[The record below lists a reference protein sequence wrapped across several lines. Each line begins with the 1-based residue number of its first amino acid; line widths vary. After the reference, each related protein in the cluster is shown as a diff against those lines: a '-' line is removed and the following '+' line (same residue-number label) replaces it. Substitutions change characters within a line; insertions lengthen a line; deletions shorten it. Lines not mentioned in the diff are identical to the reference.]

1 MKIRFVCHYPSVQ
14 GKNIFIAFENN
25 FFDNSDELLPLSYIG
40 NNRWELEV
48 SMEKALRSNVEY
60 RYCLKDM
67 TSEEK
72 VFEKNVRKVK
82 LNFKRFSFFI
92 VKDFFN
98 DDEFEQRLWDSSIF
112 KDILFYRDK
121 MDTDRFRFP
130 SAGKHIIEFRMKYVP
145 VGRNYSVGI
154 SGNIPELGMWD
165 PDKVVLMNDYSYPE
179 WKLALKIKEGQRVE
193 YKYVIINR
201 HSGKIVS
208 WEEGQNHV
216 LNIDNSEDT
225 FHCIIN
231 DDKIRF
237 QDFISRGA
245 GVSIPVFSLK
255 TRNSFG
261 IGDFT
266 DLKLL
271 VDWAVKTRL
280 KIIQILPVND
290 TTSEYTFLDS
300 YPYNTISAFALN
312 PVYLNIFK
320 MGKLKTKK
328 NRMRFEKLQ
337 EELNIKYHVD
347 YPKVQKLKL
356 EYAKILFTEHRAI
369 INNDREFR
377 LFVNKNKKWLQPYA
391 AFCYLR
397 DKNGTTDFN
406 KWGEYSELK
415 KLKISRLTSERSKNH
430 SEILFWYFV
439 QYHLHRQLKEAGE
452 YARNRGVAL
461 KGDLP
466 IGVGRYSVE
475 TWSSPGLFRFDGQ
488 AGAPPDKFAVD
499 GQNWGFPTYNW
510 EEMAKDD
517 YLWWQNRLVKMA
529 EYFDAFRIDH
539 ILGFFRIWEIPS
551 SAVQGVLGRFRPALP
566 FTREELQDQGV
577 WPDTERLCK
586 PYIRDHF
593 LKDIF
598 GDLAD
603 KLRKRYLAETDLN
616 VFELKEEV
624 STQRKILDHF
634 VKGND
639 LDKLSEEDKFIMA
652 GLMKLAA
659 EVVLIPDNE
668 KMEAFHPRVAM
679 HSTYSF
685 MELDNDLKNALDKLY
700 INYYYQRHEELWR
713 DEALKKLP
721 YLINATRMLV
731 CVEDLG
737 MIPSVVPEVMQKLK
751 ILSLEVQ
758 RMPKNMD
765 VEFADPKDAPYLSV
779 CTTSTHDTS
788 TIRGWW
794 EENRELI
801 QRYYNHQ
808 LGFQG
813 EMPYF
818 AEPWVC
824 MEIINQHLQSP
835 AMWTI
840 FPLQDLLA
848 MSGELRSEDTY
859 NEQINIPADPRHYW
873 RYRMHLF
880 IEDMLEAD
888 DFNRTIN
895 LMVKNSGR

>member
-1 MKIRFVCHYPSVQ
+1 MKIRFVCNYPSIQ
-14 GKNIFIAFENN
+14 GKSIFLSFEND
-25 FFDNSDELLPLSYIG
+25 FFDKSDDLLPLSYIG
-40 NNRWELEV
+40 NNRWELEISPDKV
-48 SMEKALRSNVEY
+48 LKPNIEY
-60 RYCLKDM
+60 RYCLKDNV
-67 TSEEK
+67 SESK
-72 VFEKNVRKVK
+72 VCEKNVRKIK
-82 LNFKRFSFFI
+82 LNSRRFSYFI
-92 VKDFFN
+92 IKDFFS
-98 DDEFEQRLWDSSIF
+98 DDEYEQRLWNSSIF
-112 KDILFYRDK
+112 TDILFYRDK
-121 MDTDRFRFP
+121 MDSERFRFP
-130 SAGKHIIEFRMKYVP
+130 SAGKHIIEFRVRYIP
-145 VGRNYSVGI
+145 VGRNYSIGI

-165 PDKVVLMNDYSYPE
+165 KNKVFVFNDYGYPE
-179 WKLALKIKEGQRVE
+179 WKLAVNVKEGQRIE

-201 HSGKIVS
+201 HTGKITN
-208 WEEGQNHV
+208 WEEGENHV
-216 LNIDNSEDT
+216 LNIDSSNET

-231 DDKIRF
+231 DDKISF
-237 QDFISRGA
+237 ENFVFRGA

-255 TRNSFG
+255 TKNSFG

-290 TTSEYTFLDS
+290 TNADYSYLDS
-300 YPYNTISAFALN
+300 YPYNTISVFALN

-337 EELNIKYHVD
+337 QELNSNYHVD
-347 YPKVQKLKL
+347 YTRVLKLKL
-356 EYAKILFTEHRAI
+356 EYARLLFSEHRSI

-377 LFVNKNKKWLQPYA
+377 LFVNKNKKWLKPYA

-397 DKNGTTDFN
+397 DKTGSSNFKN
-406 KWGEYSELK
+406 WGEYSEYSK
-415 KLKISRLTSERSKNH
+415 TKISRLTSEKSKAYPD
-430 SEILFWYFV
+430 ILFWYFV
-439 QYHLHRQLKEAGE
+439 QYHLDRQLKEAGM

-466 IGVGRYSVE
+466 IGVGRFSTE
-475 TWSSPGLFRFDGQ
+475 TWSSPGLFHFDGQ

-517 YLWWQNRLVKMA
+517 YRWWQNRLIKMA
-529 EYFDAFRIDH
+529 DYFDAFRIDH

-551 SAVQGVLGRFRPALP
+551 RAIQGVMGRFRPAFP
-566 FTREELQDQGV
+566 FTRDELQANGV

-598 GDLAD
+598 GELAD
-603 KLRKRYLAETDLN
+603 KVRKLYLHETDLN
-616 VFELKEEV
+616 VYELKEEFN
-624 STQRKILDHF
+624 TQRKIFNYF
-634 VKGND
+634 VKDND
-639 LDKLSEEDKFIMA
+639 PQKLSEEDAFIKA

-659 EVVLIPDNE
+659 EVVLIPDSD
-668 KMEAFHPRVAM
+668 KLDAFHPRVSM

-685 MELDNDLKNALDKLY
+685 MVLDNDLKNALDKLY
-700 INYYYQRHEELWR
+700 INYYYQRHENLWR

-721 YLINATRMLV
+721 ALINATRMLV
-731 CVEDLG
+731 CGEDLG
-737 MIPSVVPEVMQKLK
+737 MIPAVVPEVMQKLK

-765 VEFADPKDAPYLSV
+765 VEYANPKDAPYLSV

-794 EENRELI
+794 EENRELT

-824 MEIINQHLQSP
+824 QEIINQHLQSP

-848 MSGELRSEDTY
+848 VSGELRSTDTH
-859 NEQINIPADPRHYW
+859 NEQINVPADPRHYW
-873 RYRMHLF
+873 KYRLHLF
-880 IEDMLEAD
+880 IEDLIDAD

-895 LMVKNSGR
+895 LMIKNSGR